1 MFKLLADC
9 STVAEGTL
17 SQHAQ
22 APDQADD
29 ANTGPAT
36 SLSVLL
42 VTYPYPGHLIPTAAL
57 GEELVRRGH
66 NVSLCTTILHMD
78 GALNMESKVAE
89 RSGLNLLSAGS
100 DFIV

>member
-1 MFKLLADC
+1 MSDEATAVFPSRCPSLVFKLLADC

-17 SQHAQ
+17 SQQAQ
-22 APDQADD
+22 APADD

-42 VTYPYPGHLIPTAAL
+42 VTYPYPGHLIPTATL

-78 GALNMESKVAE
+78 AWCTQHGVK
-89 RSGLNLLSAGS
+89 SG
-100 DFIV
+100 